1 MPDLILRAATLVDG
15 TGADPVQNVDVVVR
29 DGRIVSVGPTE
40 PAVNDTC
47 GIDYGDATIMP
58 GLIDCHCHL
67 QFGAY
72 AAHEQTR
79 QVHAGA
85 SNEER
90 ILTAVANAQKA
101 LATGVT
107 TLRDTGGFL
116 TLNMSVRDA
125 FVNGRVSGPRLL
137 VCGAPITTT
146 AGHLNWCGLRADS
159 EDEVVRAV
167 RAMVEAG
174 ADFIKVMATG
184 GMMTPGSQA
193 GESQYDLQTL
203 GSLVTDAHRLDRH
216 VAAHVLG
223 ADGCRDA
230 IDAGV
235 DTLEHCSW
243 LTPEGVRGQ
252 SAMDMNAV
260 DRIDPSHQSVHMT
273 LAAMNRTPFRG
284 LDHLDALASDERE
297 RIRQHGANFREMR
310 ERGVPHVISSDAGVI
325 DTPFDEFP
333 LSVVSTVIALDTTP
347 VDAIHLVT
355 SAAAQAIGLGE
366 LTGAVAPG
374 RQADLL
380 VVEGDASKNICNIT
394 RTASVYL
401 GGREVVRN
409 RHLHV
414 NAVTP

>member
-1 MPDLILRAATLVDG
+1 VADLILRAATVIDG
-15 TGADPVQNVDVVVR
+15 IGSDPLHEADVVIR
-29 DGRIVSVGPTE
+29 DGLIIRVRPIEQAADDACVT
-40 PAVNDTC
+40 
-47 GIDYGDATIMP
+47 DYGDATIMP

-72 AAHEQTR
+72 NDHEQTR
-79 QVHAGA
+79 QVHAAA

-125 FVNGRVSGPRLL
+125 FVSGQVVGPRLL

-159 EDEVVRAV
+159 EEEVVRAV

-193 GESQYDLQTL
+193 GQSQYDLQMLT
-203 GSLVTDAHRLDRH
+203 SLVNDAHRLDRH

-223 ADGCRDA
+223 ADGCRHA

-260 DRIDPSHQSVHMT
+260 DRIDPTHQSVHMT

-310 ERGVPHVISSDAGVI
+310 QRGVPHVVSSDAGVVA
-325 DTPFDEFP
+325 TPFEEFP
-333 LSVVSTVIALDTTP
+333 LSVVSAVIALDTTP
-347 VDAIHLVT
+347 VDAVQLVT
-355 SAAAQAIGLGE
+355 NAAAQAIGLGE
-366 LTGAVAPG
+366 LTGAVVPG

-380 VVEGDASKNICNIT
+380 VVEGDASENICNIT

-401 GGREVVRN
+401 GGREVARN

-414 NAVTP
+414 NAVRA

>member
-1 MPDLILRAATLVDG
+1 MPVADLILRAATLVDG
-15 TGADPVQNVDVVVR
+15 TGADPVRNVDVVVR

-47 GIDYGDATIMP
+47 VIDYGDATIMP

-174 ADFIKVMATG
+174 A
-184 GMMTPGSQA
+184 
-193 GESQYDLQTL
+193 
-203 GSLVTDAHRLDRH
+203 DAHRLDRH

-380 VVEGDASKNICNIT
+380 VVEGDASENICNIT